1 MKYKKNSNNL
11 LYILLFLIVVL
22 IIVLIKNKYKEPF
35 ENSNITIAYVI
46 NLKERTDRK
55 NTIIEKFKNTSI
67 RLEFINAVRSEK
79 GQNGNIGLGESYKYI
94 IRSHRDLPFILI
106 FEDDCMP
113 LDNFDERWKITKKWL
128 ESNPNEWETFGGG
141 TYPKEWVKLKLKLE
155 NNINLFTSG
164 KAFFTHFTYINSSAY
179 DKILKY
185 DYDKHGP
192 IDHYINNDKYFKFI
206 AIYPFLAF
214 QESGQ
219 SDITNNNVTH
229 TYDDSIFKN
238 KLN

>member
-1 MKYKKNSNNL
+1 MQNKNLILYSLLLLISICIYICYLDKLFKNN
-11 LYILLFLIVVL
+11 
-22 IIVLIKNKYKEPF
+22 
-35 ENSNITIAYVI
+35 NITTAYVI
-46 NLKERTDRK
+46 NLPERTDRK

-67 RLEFINAVRSEK
+67 RLEFVNAVRSKK
-79 GQNGNIGLGESYKYI
+79 GQNGNIGLGESYKNI

-106 FEDDCMP
+106 FEDDCKP

-128 ESNPNEWETFGGG
+128 DSNPNEWETFGGG